1 MPVDVQQQ
9 LALYEQLVGQRAPF
23 DTVAQQLAD
32 VMFPL
37 GNDIQRLTAPGASR
51 TFALYDTTA
60 MISAE
65 RLAGYLYALV
75 TNFHTAWF
83 QFNMG
88 STVLDQAGEAWLDQ
102 CRQILQEEM
111 TADDSPIP
119 QSVQD
124 LFQQYVIFATGCHFV
139 DEQPLVTP
147 TLGFRGFTSQTL
159 PWGTYVIKESVT
171 HRVDTVYRGF
181 TLTTR
186 QALQQWGLEAL
197 DPSMQDAVRDSAN
210 QRRMEQPCEFVHGV
224 YPRTDRD
231 PARDDD
237 RAQLPWA
244 SVYLDKTHKHLV
256 DDGGYR
262 TFPYQVL
269 RWGKPNLDTPW
280 GWGRGHMALP
290 EALTLNS
297 IDQDALLALR
307 LHIRPPV
314 WVLGAGRETVGR
326 VSLRPGAINPIAT
339 GASVQWL
346 TPGGTFDIQ
355 QLSIQERRE
364 RIKQIFFLDILQ
376 TIPPLDVR
384 PRGNVTAFE
393 IAQRIRLTAQILG
406 PAFMRLLHEFLN
418 PFIDTTFSLL
428 LHARVF
434 PPPPDSILEA
444 ALTNQGR
451 IDVEYEGPLAR
462 ATQAEDV
469 EAIDETIQLGMQIGA
484 QTGDLSIL
492 DNLDLDAAYRR
503 RAEVRGLPMHL
514 LRDPRQ
520 VTALRQQRQQAAAQ
534 QAQHQQLMEQAQAA
548 GQAAPALSAM
558 ADMGMS
564 MQGATANGTG
574 G

>member
-9 LALYEQLVGQRAPF
+9 LALYDQLVGQRAPF

-51 TFALYDTTA
+51 TFQLYDTTA
-60 MISAE
+60 MICAE

-88 STVLDQAGEAWLDQ
+88 SLQLDQAGEAWLDQ

-111 TADDSPIP
+111 TADDSPVP

-139 DEQPLVTP
+139 DEQPLVSP
-147 TLGFRGFTSQTL
+147 TLGFRGFTSQAL
-159 PWGTYVIKESVT
+159 PWSTYVIKESVT
-171 HRVDTVYRGF
+171 HRVDTVYRSF

-186 QALQQWGLEAL
+186 QALQQWGIEAL
-197 DPSMQDAVRDSAN
+197 DPSMQDAARDSSN
-210 QRRMEQPCEFVHGV
+210 QRRLEQPCEFVHGV

-231 PARDDD
+231 PERDDD
-237 RAQLPWA
+237 RAQMPFA
-244 SVYLDKTHKHLV
+244 SVYLDRTHKHLV
-256 DDGGYR
+256 DEGGYR

-307 LHIRPPV
+307 MHIRPPV

-346 TPGGTFDIQ
+346 TPGGNFDVQ
-355 QLSIQERRE
+355 QLSVQERRE

-393 IAQRIRLTAQILG
+393 IAQRIRITAQILG

-434 PPPPDSILEA
+434 PDPPDSILEA
-444 ALTNQGR
+444 AAANQGR

-469 EAIDETIQLGMQIGA
+469 EAIDESIQLGLTIG
-484 QTGDLSIL
+484 QGTGDLGIL
-492 DNLDLDAAYRR
+492 DNLDLDAAFRR

-520 VTALRQQRQQAAAQ
+520 VVALRQQRQQAAAQ
-534 QAQHQQLMEQAQAA
+534 QAQHQQMLDQAKAA
-548 GQAAPALSAM
+548 GQVAPALDAM
-558 ADMGMS
+558 QQMGMN
-564 MQGATANGTG
+564 GASANGAAA
-574 G
+574 